1 MSTRPGAQNAKTI
14 LGIVKCYTLD
24 ESRQDFF
31 GGSFWLRAHT
41 TAMITAITAPPGAA
55 NKVTTAINRPV
66 SPASEMTVR
75 R

>member
-1 MSTRPGAQNAKTI
+1 MANHGHDITMTTRPGAQNAKTI

-41 TAMITAITAPPGAA
+41 TAMITAITALPAPP
-55 NKVTTAINRPV
+55 IR
-66 SPASEMTVR
+66 
-75 R
+75 